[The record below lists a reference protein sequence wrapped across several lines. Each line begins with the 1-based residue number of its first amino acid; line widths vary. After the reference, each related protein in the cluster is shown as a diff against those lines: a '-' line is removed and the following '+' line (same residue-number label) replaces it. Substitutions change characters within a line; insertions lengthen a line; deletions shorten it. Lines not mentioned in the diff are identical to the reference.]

1 MKLSSNIGSIGF
13 GFLPKESEHHFLV
26 NILSNEVVIAEQ
38 FVYDPSASLAE
49 LNYRIGRQNNEIRVI
64 LHRKKWDLIAEETQ
78 AEFNRRLKLNKLSL
92 GKWVKNRNYVT
103 RLLGKELVLLC
114 WAVEEVEAAVIPTA
128 IQNWLGLKPEERWWL
143 YTMTNAATGHAI
155 YDRNVGWRKAVRYAL
170 TENPVS
176 GIQKNTL
183 LDNLD
188 GTSLFTVSEPE
199 EIKFS
204 TPTKTAESGNKKK
217 GKKV

>member
-1 MKLSSNIGSIGF
+1 MKLNSNSEHVGF
-13 GFLPKESEHHFLV
+13 GFMPKESEHHFLV
-26 NILSNEVVIAEQ
+26 NILSNEIVIAEQ
-38 FVYDPSASLAE
+38 FAYDPDASLAE
-49 LNYRIGRQNNEIRVI
+49 LNYKIGRQNNEIKVI
-64 LHRKKWDLIAEETQ
+64 LHKKRWDLIAEETK
-78 AEFNRRLKLNKLSL
+78 AEFNRRLRINNLPL
-92 GKWVKNRNYVT
+92 GKWVKNRNYVN

-114 WAVEEVEAAVIPTA
+114 WAIEEVEAAVIPTA

-176 GIQKNTL
+176 GIQKNPL

-188 GTSLFTVSEPE
+188 GSTLFRVNEPE
-199 EIKFS
+199 EIKYS
-204 TPTKTAESGNKKK
+204 SPAETTLVKVKKR
-217 GKKV
+217 KKA